1 MSRFQPVLS
10 WCRAAETDLGG
21 PMNDEVPQLRATAAR
36 LDSIR
41 SVLSERCGGNGEFGQ
56 RHTTP
61 L

>member
-1 MSRFQPVLS
+1 MLS

-56 RHTTP
+56 SLTTP
-61 L
+61 V